1 MKKLVLLTIAAF
13 VASITLSAQEVTEA
27 QKKQKEEQKK
37 EQKKEQTQVQKEKQD
52 THGQTVSTV
61 AKETE
66 SGPGKGQ
73 VVSQTAKTN
82 GEMKKAGKAD
92 KENKGK
98 AKGKAKEGEKNK
110 AKGTGARPEGMGPAS
125 NGRPVKEGGPGRK

>member
-13 VASITLSAQEVTEA
+13 VASITLSAQEVSEP
-27 QKKQKEEQKK
+27 QKKQKEV
-37 EQKKEQTQVQKEKQD
+37 QKKEQTQLQKGKQD

-82 GEMKKAGKAD
+82 GEMKKAGKAEKD
-92 KENKGK
+92 NKVK
-98 AKGKAKEGEKNK
+98 AKGKVKEGEKNK
-110 AKGTGARPEGMGPAS
+110 AKGTGARPEGVVNAGALRQGKS
-125 NGRPVKEGGPGRK
+125 GGPVKK